1 MDSRWKT
8 KTIVYKTIRNIFY
21 SVIYKLK
28 NPHNV
33 DILTLD
39 ELESKEIN
47 NIIDLAID
55 LKKELKKGKE
65 KPLLQNKTLAMI
77 FEKPSTRTRV
87 SFETGM
93 FQLGGHALTLSP
105 NDLQL
110 SRGESIADTA
120 RTLSRYVNVVMA
132 RVYDHKSLETF
143 ARNSSIPVIN
153 GLSDSYHPCQIL
165 ADLMT
170 IKEHKKN
177 LKKIK
182 IAWIG
187 DGNNVCNSLIL
198 GCAKL
203 KIQLSV
209 AIPDGYEPEFD
220 VIKIGKEAE
229 ILEVSD
235 NPETAVQD
243 ADVVMTDTFV
253 SIHNTSSD
261 RVKKFLPKFQVNQA
275 LMNKAK
281 KDAIFMHCLPAKRD
295 QEVTS
300 DVIDG
305 SQSVVWDEAENRLH
319 VQKALL
325 VHLLGV

>member
-1 MDSRWKT
+1 MTQK
-8 KTIVYKTIRNIFY
+8 
-21 SVIYKLK
+21 
-28 NPHNV
+28 PHNV
-33 DILTLD
+33 DVLRLD

-55 LKKELKKGKE
+55 LKKQQKKGKE
-65 KPLLQNKTLAMI
+65 KPLLQNKTMAMI

-87 SFETGM
+87 SFETGI
-93 FQLGGHALTLSP
+93 FQLGGHALTLSA

-110 SRGESIADTA
+110 SRGESIEDTA
-120 RTLSRYVNVVMA
+120 KTLSRYVNVIMA
-132 RVYDHKSLETF
+132 RVYDHKSLETL
-143 ARNSSIPVIN
+143 AKNASIPVIN
-153 GLSDSYHPCQIL
+153 GLSDSFHPCQIL

-203 KIQLSV
+203 KIKLSV
-209 AIPDGYEPEFD
+209 AVPDGYEPDLE
-220 VIKIGKEAE
+220 VAKIGKDAE
-229 ILEVSD
+229 ILKVSD
-235 NPETAVQD
+235 NPELAVKD
-243 ADVVMTDTFV
+243 ADVIISDTFV
-253 SIHNTSSD
+253 SIHNANPD
-261 RVKKFLPKFQVNQA
+261 RIKKFLPKFQVNQS
-275 LMNKAK
+275 LMNKSK
-281 KDAIFMHCLPAKRD
+281 KDAIFMHCLPAKRE

>member
-1 MDSRWKT
+1 MNK
-8 KTIVYKTIRNIFY
+8 K
-21 SVIYKLK
+21 
-28 NPHNV
+28 PHNV
-33 DILTLD
+33 NILTLD
-39 ELESKEIN
+39 ELDSKEIN
-47 NIIDLAID
+47 HIIDLAID
-55 LKKELKKGKE
+55 LKKQQKKDKE

-110 SRGESIADTA
+110 SRGESIEDTA
-120 RTLSRYVNVVMA
+120 KVLSRYVNVIMA
-132 RVYDHKSLETF
+132 RVYDHKSLETL
-143 ARNSSIPVIN
+143 ARYASIPVIN
-153 GLSDSYHPCQIL
+153 GLSDSFHPCQIL

-177 LKKIK
+177 LKKVK
-182 IAWIG
+182 VAWIG

-203 KIQLSV
+203 KIKLAV
-209 AIPDGYEPEFD
+209 AVPNGYEPDFD
-220 VIKIGKEAE
+220 VMKIGKEAE

-235 NPETAVQD
+235 EPETAVQD
-243 ADVVMTDTFV
+243 ADVIMTDTFV
-253 SIHNTSSD
+253 SIHNTNSD
-261 RVKKFLPKFQVNQA
+261 RIKKFLPKFQVNQQ

-281 KDAIFMHCLPAKRD
+281 KDVIFMHCLPAKRD
-295 QEVTS
+295 QEVTA

-305 SQSVVWDEAENRLH
+305 PKSVVWDEAENRLH

>member
-1 MDSRWKT
+1 MTHK
-8 KTIVYKTIRNIFY
+8 
-21 SVIYKLK
+21 
-28 NPHNV
+28 PHNV

-55 LKKELKKGKE
+55 LKKEQKKGKV
-65 KPLLQNKTLAMI
+65 KPLLENKTLAMI

-110 SRGESIADTA
+110 SRGESIGDTA
-120 RTLSRYVNVVMA
+120 RTLSRYVNVIMA

-153 GLSDSYHPCQIL
+153 GLSDSFHPCQIL

-203 KIQLSV
+203 KIKLSV
-209 AIPDGYEPEFD
+209 AIPDGYEPDFD
-220 VIKIGKEAE
+220 VIKIGKDAE

-235 NPETAVQD
+235 NPELAVTD

-253 SIHNTSSD
+253 SIHNTNSD
-261 RVKKFLPKFQVNQA
+261 RVKKFLPKFQVNQP

>member
-1 MDSRWKT
+1 MTHK
-8 KTIVYKTIRNIFY
+8 
-21 SVIYKLK
+21 
-28 NPHNV
+28 PHNV
-33 DILTLD
+33 DILRLD

-55 LKKELKKGKE
+55 LKKEHKKGKE
-65 KPLLQNKTLAMI
+65 KSLLQNKTLAMI

-87 SFETGM
+87 SFETGI
-93 FQLGGHALTLSP
+93 FQLGGHALTLTS

-110 SRGESIADTA
+110 SRGESVEDTA
-120 RTLSRYVNVVMA
+120 KTLSRYVNVIMS

-143 ARNSSIPVIN
+143 AKNASVPVIN
-153 GLSDSYHPCQIL
+153 GLSNSFHPCQIL
-165 ADLMT
+165 ADFMT

-198 GCAKL
+198 GCTKL
-203 KIQLSV
+203 KIQLSIAV
-209 AIPDGYEPEFD
+209 PNGYEPDFD
-220 VIKIGKEAE
+220 VVKIGKNAE
-229 ILEVSD
+229 ILEIID
-235 NPETAVQD
+235 NPELAVKN

-253 SIHNTSSD
+253 SIHNTNSD
-261 RVKKFLPKFQVNQA
+261 RIKKFLPKFQVNSS
-275 LMNKAK
+275 LMNNAK
-281 KDAIFMHCLPAKRD
+281 KDAIFMHCLPAKRE

-305 SQSVVWDEAENRLH
+305 SQSVVWEEAENRLH

-325 VHLLGV
+325 VYLLGV

>member
-1 MDSRWKT
+1 MTRK
-8 KTIVYKTIRNIFY
+8 
-21 SVIYKLK
+21 
-28 NPHNV
+28 PHNV
-33 DILTLD
+33 DLLTLN

-55 LKKELKKGKE
+55 LKKEQKKGKE

-120 RTLSRYVNVVMA
+120 KTLSRYVNVVMA

-153 GLSDSYHPCQIL
+153 GLSDSFHPCQIL

-203 KIQLSV
+203 KIKLSV
-209 AIPDGYEPEFD
+209 AIPDGYEPDFD
-220 VIKIGKEAE
+220 VIKEGKDAE

-235 NPETAVQD
+235 NPEVAVKD

-253 SIHNTSSD
+253 SIHNANSD
-261 RVKKFLPKFQVNQA
+261 RIKKFLPKFQVNQS

-305 SQSVVWDEAENRLH
+305 SHSVVWDEAENRLH

>member
-1 MDSRWKT
+1 MT
-8 KTIVYKTIRNIFY
+8 KK
-21 SVIYKLK
+21 S
-28 NPHNV
+28 HNV
-33 DILTLD
+33 NILTLN

-55 LKKELKKGKE
+55 LKKQQKKGKE
-65 KPLLQNKTLAMI
+65 KPLLQDKTLAMI

-87 SFETGM
+87 SFEVGII
-93 FQLGGHALTLSP
+93 QLGGHALTLSS

-120 RTLSRYVNVVMA
+120 KTLSRYVNVIMA
-132 RVYDHKSLETF
+132 RVYDHKSLENL

-153 GLSDSYHPCQIL
+153 GLSDSFHPCQTL

-170 IKEHKKN
+170 IKENKKN

-203 KIQLSV
+203 KIKLSV
-209 AIPDGYEPEFD
+209 AVPDGYEPDFD
-220 VIKIGKEAE
+220 IVQIGKDAE
-229 ILEVSD
+229 ILHVTNE
-235 NPETAVQD
+235 PEEAIKD

-253 SIHNTSSD
+253 SIHNTNPD
-261 RVKKFLPKFQVNQA
+261 RIKKFLPIFQVNQS
-275 LMNKAK
+275 LMKKAK
-281 KDAIFMHCLPAKRD
+281 KDAIFMHCLPAKREE
-295 QEVTS
+295 EVTS

-305 SQSVVWDEAENRLH
+305 PQSVVWDEAENRLH

-325 VHLLGV
+325 VPLLGV